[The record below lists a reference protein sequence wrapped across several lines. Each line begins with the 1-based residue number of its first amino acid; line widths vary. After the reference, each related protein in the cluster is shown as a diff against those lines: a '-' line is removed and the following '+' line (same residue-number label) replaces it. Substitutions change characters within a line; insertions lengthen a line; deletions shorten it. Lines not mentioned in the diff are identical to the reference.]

1 MATPPPTPAR
11 SASRAT
17 FGIVARP
24 HAPAAAAAARDAAAW
39 LRRRKAAVVV
49 ETETAR
55 HARLDDHPTASRTAL
70 PGAADVLLVLGGD
83 GTLLS
88 VAHPVARSAPDT
100 LILGVNCGSLGFLTE
115 ITRPEMCDAL
125 DSVLAG
131 RAGIDERL
139 LVRARVRRGGRNVA
153 DRTVL
158 NDVVIG
164 RAADSGILDVSI
176 TLRERLVTSCR
187 ADGVILATPTG
198 STAYNLAAGGP
209 IVHPTVDA
217 LTVTPIAPHTL
228 ANRPVVIPG
237 REPVTLRPKLAGSHV
252 DAFASFDGQLSVAL
266 EDGDAVV
273 VERSARPLRLVRAE
287 SRDYFSVLR
296 EKLKWGGR

>member
-1 MATPPPTPAR
+1 MALPL
-11 SASRAT
+11 SRGRDDACRT
-17 FGIVARP
+17 VGIVARP
-24 HAPAAAAAARDAAAW
+24 KAPNATSAARDAAVW
-39 LRRRKAAVVV
+39 LQQRAIPTVIEA
-49 ETETAR
+49 ETAR
-55 HARLDDHPTASRTAL
+55 HASLIGHPTASRTEL
-70 PGAADVLLVLGGD
+70 PGTADVLLVLGGD

-88 VAHPVARSAPDT
+88 VAHPVARLAPDT

-115 ITRPEMCDAL
+115 ITRPEMFEAL

-131 RAGIDERL
+131 RARVDERL
-139 LVRARVRRGGRNVA
+139 TVRACVRRGGREIA

-164 RAADSGILDVSI
+164 RSADSGIIDVTI
-176 TLRERLVTSCR
+176 TLRDRLVTSCR

-198 STAYNLAAGGP
+198 STGYNLAAGGP

-228 ANRPVVIPG
+228 TNRPVVIPA
-237 REPVTLRPKLAGSHV
+237 REPVTLEPKLAGSHV

-266 EDGDAVV
+266 KDGDRIV
-273 VERSARPLRLVRAE
+273 VERSPRPLRLVSAE
-287 SRDYFSVLR
+287 SRDYFTVLR
-296 EKLKWGGR
+296 EKLKWGER

>member
-1 MATPPPTPAR
+1 MTRASSLPSHGEPRPTV
-11 SASRAT
+11 
-17 FGIVARP
+17 GIVARP
-24 HAPAAAAAARDAAAW
+24 SASNATAAARDAVAW
-39 LRRRKAAVVV
+39 LRQRATPMVI

-55 HARLDDHPTASRTAL
+55 QAGLSGHRTTSRADL
-70 PGAADVLLVLGGD
+70 PGEADVLLVLGGD

-88 VAHPVARSAPDT
+88 VAHPVARRAPDT

-115 ITRPEMCDAL
+115 ITRPEMYEAL

-139 LVRARVRRGGRNVA
+139 TVRATVRRDGREIA

-164 RAADSGILDVSI
+164 RSADSGIIDVTI
-176 TLRERLVTSCR
+176 TLRDRLVTSCR
-187 ADGVILATPTG
+187 ADGVILSTPTG
-198 STAYNLAAGGP
+198 STGYNLAAGGP
-209 IVHPTVDA
+209 IVHPTVHA

-228 ANRPVVIPG
+228 TNRPVVIRAG
-237 REPVTLRPKLAGSHV
+237 EPVTLEPKLAGTHV

-266 EDGDAVV
+266 EDGDQVV
-273 VERSARPLRLVRAE
+273 VERSTRPLRLVSAA
-287 SRDYFSVLR
+287 SRDYFAVLR
-296 EKLKWGGR
+296 QKLKWGER

>member
-1 MATPPPTPAR
+1 MTRSSSPPSHGERRPTV
-11 SASRAT
+11 
-17 FGIVARP
+17 GIVARP
-24 HAPAAAAAARDAAAW
+24 SASNATAAARDAASW
-39 LRRRKAAVVV
+39 LRQRATPMVI

-55 HARLDDHPTASRTAL
+55 QAGLSGHRTTSRADL
-70 PGAADVLLVLGGD
+70 PGEADVLLVLGGD

-88 VAHPVARSAPDT
+88 VAHPVARRAPDA

-115 ITRPEMCDAL
+115 ITRPEMYEAL

-139 LVRARVRRGGRNVA
+139 TVRAAVRRDGREIA

-164 RAADSGILDVSI
+164 RSADSGIIDVTI
-176 TLRERLVTSCR
+176 TLRNRLVTSCR
-187 ADGVILATPTG
+187 ADGVILSTPTG
-198 STAYNLAAGGP
+198 STGYNLAAGGP

-228 ANRPVVIPG
+228 TNRPVVIPAG
-237 REPVTLRPKLAGSHV
+237 EPVTLEPKLAGTHV

-266 EDGDAVV
+266 EDGDQVV
-273 VERSARPLRLVRAE
+273 VERSTRPLRLVSAA
-287 SRDYFSVLR
+287 SRDYFAVLR
-296 EKLKWGGR
+296 QKLKWGER

>member
-1 MATPPPTPAR
+1 MAP
-11 SASRAT
+11 SAPSPDAGGPGT
-17 FGIVARP
+17 TVGILARP
-24 HAPAAAAAARDAAAW
+24 NAPNAISAARDAAVW
-39 LRRRKAAVVV
+39 LQERATPMVI

-55 HARLDDHPTASRTAL
+55 NAGLGGHRTASRAEL
-70 PGAADVLLVLGGD
+70 PGVADVLLVLGGD

-88 VAHPVARSAPDT
+88 VAHPVARLAPDT

-115 ITRPEMCDAL
+115 ITRPEMYDAL

-139 LVRARVRRGGRNVA
+139 TVRARVQRGGRQIA

-164 RAADSGILDVSI
+164 RSAESGIIDVTI

-187 ADGVILATPTG
+187 ADGVVLATPTG
-198 STAYNLAAGGP
+198 STGYNLAAGGP

-228 ANRPVVIPG
+228 TNRPVVIPA
-237 REPVTLRPKLAGSHV
+237 REPVTLEPKLAGSHV

-266 EDGDAVV
+266 NDGDLIV
-273 VERSARPLRLVRAE
+273 VERSSRPLRLVSAE
-287 SRDYFSVLR
+287 SRDYFTVLR
-296 EKLKWGGR
+296 EKLKWGER

>member
-1 MATPPPTPAR
+1 MAPPLPSPRPGGPGITV
-11 SASRAT
+11 
-17 FGIVARP
+17 GIVARP
-24 HAPAAAAAARDAAAW
+24 HAPNATSAARDAAVW
-39 LRRRKAAVVV
+39 LQKRATPVVI

-55 HARLDDHPTASRTAL
+55 NAGLSGHPTAPRAKL

-88 VAHPVARSAPDT
+88 VAHPVARLAPDT

-115 ITRPEMCDAL
+115 ITRPEMYDAL
-125 DSVLAG
+125 GSVLAG
-131 RAGIDERL
+131 GAGIDERL
-139 LVRARVRRGGRNVA
+139 TVRARVRRRGRQIA

-164 RAADSGILDVSI
+164 RSAESGIIDVTI

-198 STAYNLAAGGP
+198 STGYNLAAGGP

-228 ANRPVVIPG
+228 TNRPVVIPA
-237 REPVTLRPKLAGSHV
+237 REPVTLEPNLAGSHV
-252 DAFASFDGQLSVAL
+252 DAFASFDGQHSVAL
-266 EDGDAVV
+266 EHGDQVV
-273 VERSARPLRLVRAE
+273 VEHSDRPLRLVSAA
-287 SRDYFSVLR
+287 SRDYFAVLR
-296 EKLKWGGR
+296 EKLKWGER

>member
-1 MATPPPTPAR
+1 MAPPPPSSGLRGPGT
-11 SASRAT
+11 T
-17 FGIVARP
+17 VGIVARP
-24 HAPAAAAAARDAAAW
+24 NAPNAISAARDAAGW
-39 LRRRKAAVVV
+39 LQKRATPLVI

-55 HARLDDHPTASRTAL
+55 NAGLRGYRTASRTKL
-70 PGAADVLLVLGGD
+70 PGVANVLLVLGGD

-88 VAHPVARSAPDT
+88 VAHPVARLAPDT

-115 ITRPEMCDAL
+115 ITRPEMYDAL
-125 DSVLAG
+125 DSVLNA
-131 RAGIDERL
+131 RAGTDERL
-139 LVRARVRRGGRNVA
+139 TVRARVRRRGREIA

-164 RAADSGILDVSI
+164 RSADSGIIDVSI
-176 TLRERLVTSCR
+176 TLRDRLVTSCR

-198 STAYNLAAGGP
+198 STGYNLAAGGP

-228 ANRPVVIPG
+228 TNRPVVIPA
-237 REPVTLRPKLAGSHV
+237 REPVTLEPKLSGTHV

-266 EDGDAVV
+266 EDGDVVV
-273 VERSARPLRLVRAE
+273 VERSTRPLRLVSAA
-287 SRDYFSVLR
+287 SRDYFAVLR
-296 EKLKWGGR
+296 EKLKWGER